1 MTLEQKKLTAC
12 AKLDGWI
19 KTPANDTWKRN
30 FWIEPETRVLRV
42 DSELPPYATSLDAT
56 VPVVVKWVDN
66 DIENADKF
74 FNELAKILPIKEGS
88 YNILACWLLWTAKP
102 SQIHDALLLAAGKMP
117 EGGG

>member
-1 MTLEQKKLTAC
+1 MTLEQKKLIAC
-12 AKLDGWI
+12 AELDGLTHLVEVKGI
-19 KTPANDTWKRN
+19 IYNVLPEQYPAKICPDYPN
-30 FWIEPETRVLRV
+30 
-42 DSELPPYATSLDAT
+42 SLDAI
-56 VPVVVKWVDN
+56 VPVVIKWVDN

-102 SQIHDALLLAAGKMP
+102 SQIRDALLLAAEKMP